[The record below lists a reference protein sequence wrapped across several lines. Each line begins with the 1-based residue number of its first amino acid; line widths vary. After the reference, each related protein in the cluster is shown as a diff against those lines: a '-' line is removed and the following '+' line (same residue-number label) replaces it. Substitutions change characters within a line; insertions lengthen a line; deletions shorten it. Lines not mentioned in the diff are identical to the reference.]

1 MADLERRV
9 STLEEHM
16 AHVVATLDTLATNQN
31 RLDEALVTLT
41 EAQIRTQEQLD
52 RNQEQLNRNQEQ
64 INRTQEQFRETDARI
79 ANLTSA
85 IGQLIVEMRSRAN

>member
-16 AHVVATLDTLATNQN
+16 ARVVATLDTLATNQN
-31 RLDEALVTLT
+31 RLDEALVTLA
-41 EAQIRTQEQLD
+41 EAQIRTEE
-52 RNQEQLNRNQEQ
+52 RFNRN
-64 INRTQEQFRETDARI
+64 QEQFRETDARI

-85 IGQLIVEMRSRAN
+85 IGQLIVEMRSKAN